1 MFRNMFRKKFLYV
14 FVVVSMILNLVPLD
28 FTSAITV
35 DDMSFID
42 GDGVNGLNKD
52 VSRSAYEPS
61 VVTYNN
67 NLVTAWHEKNSSGIS
82 QIRVAKWDGT
92 NWIFIDG
99 DGANGLNKDVTKHA
113 FSPIATVMGSYLLV
127 AWRELNSSGVPQ
139 IRVAKWDGTTWIF
152 IDGGGA
158 DGLNKDV
165 TKIVSQKISSIV
177 LNGSFYLS
185 WSEDNASSVFQ
196 IRVAKW
202 DGTNWTFID
211 GDGAD
216 GLNKNVNYIAN
227 YPQLA
232 TINNDLF
239 ITWYE
244 RNISDIEQVR
254 VAKWDGTNWIF
265 IDGDGADGLNK
276 DVTKIAVNPSIAVF
290 NGNLINIWRERNLSD
305 IYQVRVAKWD
315 GTNWTFID
323 GNGANGINKSVLENV
338 YGTSVDG
345 PSVISFGDF
354 VLAFWSEEN
363 SSNVY
368 QVRVA
373 KWDGT
378 NWTFIDGNGANGIN
392 KDVIKYADQINIDIF
407 GNNLVSSWRESDS
420 QWVGMETT
428 SQIRVSQ
435 WSSNTAPT
443 TPTLTATPSTNGS
456 GNVSIVSTVD
466 DADNN
471 ELSIAYYYSP
481 DTCSASLPSTTS
493 TISTVTSANGTA
505 VTSTGSY
512 QVTTVTTT
520 PGANIVT
527 STWDTQSQSALT
539 GANGTY
545 CIYAYAYDGTVT
557 STMATTTVTLD
568 NVAPSTP
575 SINDFT
581 ITSTALTPA
590 WDAVSGASTYT
601 VSSTA
606 TTDVTTSSL
615 SYPFTSL
622 TPNTEYSFQLKATD
636 SYSNVSSYSTATSSY
651 TNPVLPTSV
660 TATVNGQTAA
670 IVSWSANG
678 NPAGTTYVVGNNK
691 STALNQTTT
700 STKVV
705 VTGLTPN
712 TDYYFKVKAIS
723 ASGNTSQDTAYTD
736 DTSQIT
742 TAAQTQ
748 AATMTLAPGDAA
760 ASFQFAGRQDNHT
773 AQIEQIRTVLG
784 RLKALLR
791 LHSVD
796 VTVDL
801 AAGESQNVDLSGNG
815 SNDTTVT
822 MNSVS
827 AENGASFT
835 LSSIPQGSSG
845 VFTNLPKVTNTE
857 TKALLI
863 NNGSLTTN
871 STKVQLNFNIT
882 NSELM
887 AVSNDPEFKDI
898 SFEKYNSTK
907 DWTLS
912 EGNGLKTVFVKF
924 RSAEGGTIIYS
935 AQITLIGQSFDD
947 TNSPSILNQ
956 NTNTTEKTNPNNCK
970 LTPGQAYKGNN
981 SPVVYYIT
989 NDCTKQKIGNE
1000 KNYFSYFSNWSEV
1013 KTIDATELN
1022 KVSLDKNKE
1031 TAWGP
1036 KYDPKYG
1043 ALVKTLND
1051 PKVYLLLNDSKYWI
1065 TSEKVFE
1072 TLRYSWN
1079 WIEQVSQELLNK
1091 YTTKEE
1097 ITTTTSHPN
1106 YTLVKYK
1113 NNPRVYRLEPNS
1125 IDETKQVK
1133 RYIPNETEFYKLN
1146 FRFDRVVTIPD
1157 TEVYTDGETLKS

>member
-1 MFRNMFRKKFLYV
+1 MW
-14 FVVVSMILNLVPLD
+14 
-28 FTSAITV
+28 A
-35 DDMSFID
+35 
-42 GDGVNGLNKD
+42 
-52 VSRSAYEPS
+52 
-61 VVTYNN
+61 
-67 NLVTAWHEKNSSGIS
+67 
-82 QIRVAKWDGT
+82 
-92 NWIFIDG
+92 
-99 DGANGLNKDVTKHA
+99 
-113 FSPIATVMGSYLLV
+113 
-127 AWRELNSSGVPQ
+127 
-139 IRVAKWDGTTWIF
+139 
-152 IDGGGA
+152 
-158 DGLNKDV
+158 
-165 TKIVSQKISSIV
+165 
-177 LNGSFYLS
+177 
-185 WSEDNASSVFQ
+185 
-196 IRVAKW
+196 
-202 DGTNWTFID
+202 
-211 GDGAD
+211 
-216 GLNKNVNYIAN
+216 
-227 YPQLA
+227 
-232 TINNDLF
+232 
-239 ITWYE
+239 
-244 RNISDIEQVR
+244 
-254 VAKWDGTNWIF
+254 
-265 IDGDGADGLNK
+265 
-276 DVTKIAVNPSIAVF
+276 
-290 NGNLINIWRERNLSD
+290 
-305 IYQVRVAKWD
+305 
-315 GTNWTFID
+315 
-323 GNGANGINKSVLENV
+323 
-338 YGTSVDG
+338 
-345 PSVISFGDF
+345 
-354 VLAFWSEEN
+354 
-363 SSNVY
+363 
-368 QVRVA
+368 
-373 KWDGT
+373 
-378 NWTFIDGNGANGIN
+378 
-392 KDVIKYADQINIDIF
+392 
-407 GNNLVSSWRESDS
+407 LVSSP
-420 QWVGMETT
+420 
-428 SQIRVSQ
+428 I
-435 WSSNTAPT
+435 
-443 TPTLTATPSTNGS
+443 LTGW
-456 GNVSIVSTVD
+456 
-466 DADNN
+466 
-471 ELSIAYYYSP
+471 
-481 DTCSASLPSTTS
+481 
-493 TISTVTSANGTA
+493 TIST
-505 VTSTGSY
+505 
-512 QVTTVTTT
+512 TTLRLDWNDVK
-520 PGANIVT
+520 
-527 STWDTQSQSALT
+527 
-539 GANGTY
+539 
-545 CIYAYAYDGTVT
+545 YA
-557 STMATTTVTLD
+557 SE
-568 NVAPSTP
+568 
-575 SINDFT
+575 
-581 ITSTALTPA
+581 
-590 WDAVSGASTYT
+590 YT
-601 VSSTA
+601 VSTTLGTLTTTNDNYYIDSGLTPNTQYSWQINTVDLDGGESDFSTA
-606 TTDVTTSSL
+606 TTT
-615 SYPFTSL
+615 
-622 TPNTEYSFQLKATD
+622 
-636 SYSNVSSYSTATSSY
+636 Y
-651 TNPVLPTSV
+651 TNPALPTSV

-723 ASGNTSQDTAYTD
+723 ASGDTSQDTAYTD
-736 DTSQIT
+736 YTSQIT

-1013 KTIDATELN
+1013 KTIDSTELN

>member
-323 GNGANGINKSVLENV
+323 GNGANGINKSVL
-338 YGTSVDG
+338 
-345 PSVISFGDF
+345 
-354 VLAFWSEEN
+354 
-363 SSNVY
+363 
-368 QVRVA
+368 
-373 KWDGT
+373 
-378 NWTFIDGNGANGIN
+378 
-392 KDVIKYADQINIDIF
+392 KYADQINIDIF

-520 PGANIVT
+520 PGANTVT
-527 STWDTQSQSALT
+527 STWATQSQSALT

-606 TTDVTTSSL
+606 TTDVT
-615 SYPFTSL
+615 
-622 TPNTEYSFQLKATD
+622 
-636 SYSNVSSYSTATSSY
+636 
-651 TNPVLPTSV
+651 
-660 TATVNGQTAA
+660 
-670 IVSWSANG
+670 
-678 NPAGTTYVVGNNK
+678 
-691 STALNQTTT
+691 
-700 STKVV
+700 
-705 VTGLTPN
+705 
-712 TDYYFKVKAIS
+712 
-723 ASGNTSQDTAYTD
+723 
-736 DTSQIT
+736 
-742 TAAQTQ
+742 
-748 AATMTLAPGDAA
+748 
-760 ASFQFAGRQDNHT
+760 
-773 AQIEQIRTVLG
+773 
-784 RLKALLR
+784 
-791 LHSVD
+791 
-796 VTVDL
+796 
-801 AAGESQNVDLSGNG
+801 
-815 SNDTTVT
+815 
-822 MNSVS
+822 
-827 AENGASFT
+827 
-835 LSSIPQGSSG
+835 
-845 VFTNLPKVTNTE
+845 
-857 TKALLI
+857 
-863 NNGSLTTN
+863 
-871 STKVQLNFNIT
+871 
-882 NSELM
+882 
-887 AVSNDPEFKDI
+887 
-898 SFEKYNSTK
+898 
-907 DWTLS
+907 
-912 EGNGLKTVFVKF
+912 
-924 RSAEGGTIIYS
+924 
-935 AQITLIGQSFDD
+935 
-947 TNSPSILNQ
+947 
-956 NTNTTEKTNPNNCK
+956 
-970 LTPGQAYKGNN
+970 
-981 SPVVYYIT
+981 
-989 NDCTKQKIGNE
+989 
-1000 KNYFSYFSNWSEV
+1000 
-1013 KTIDATELN
+1013 
-1022 KVSLDKNKE
+1022 
-1031 TAWGP
+1031 
-1036 KYDPKYG
+1036 
-1043 ALVKTLND
+1043 
-1051 PKVYLLLNDSKYWI
+1051 
-1065 TSEKVFE
+1065 
-1072 TLRYSWN
+1072 
-1079 WIEQVSQELLNK
+1079 
-1091 YTTKEE
+1091 
-1097 ITTTTSHPN
+1097 
-1106 YTLVKYK
+1106 
-1113 NNPRVYRLEPNS
+1113 
-1125 IDETKQVK
+1125 
-1133 RYIPNETEFYKLN
+1133 
-1146 FRFDRVVTIPD
+1146 
-1157 TEVYTDGETLKS
+1157 